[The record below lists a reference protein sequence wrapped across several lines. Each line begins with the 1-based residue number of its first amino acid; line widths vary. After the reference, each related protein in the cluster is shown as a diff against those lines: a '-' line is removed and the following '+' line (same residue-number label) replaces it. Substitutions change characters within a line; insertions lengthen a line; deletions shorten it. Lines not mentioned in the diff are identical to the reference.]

1 MCYNDIGDS
10 MLPSKVIYKDKM
22 YETVGFIKLNNGS
35 FLILKNNDEIISIDL
50 SKAQGLSLKLKFE
63 VKEATKVELVLI
75 EYITQALRNDIKN
88 GKYKDKKSLMDDLAS
103 VNKYINTH
111 PELLKNMKELDFK
124 DDLVDK
130 NILQLLSYFDEVMA
144 PSPLNLEGITS
155 FEIGDKDYI
164 KFKDENGD
172 VKILDDSHDNRSFVE
187 QFENKQDESRSF
199 QSNDGAQN
207 ALEIAKDTLK
217 FEKKEVPLEST
228 VLDDNLGNAII
239 NQQPALANDN
249 ILGNSE
255 EKIFY
260 NQSDDQ
266 IVTIEQNGDDV
277 AIKEVG
283 ETKSV
288 EEKAEDTTS
297 KVIYPPYDEVTVTLL
312 LFKGPDN
319 LDVDLF
325 INQYLNYLTVKQIDL
340 LISNYILT
348 PEQMNK
354 LTEQR
359 SIKEMAEKQVEDVKQ
374 MEKPKTLVLK
384 KNDKAAFVDSLLL
397 SFVVGLVWGIY
408 LTFLIILLLS

>member
-35 FLILKNNDEIISIDL
+35 FLLLKNNDEIISIDL

-144 PSPLNLEGITS
+144 PSPLNLESITS

-217 FEKKEVPLEST
+217 YEKKEVPLEST

-260 NQSDDQ
+260 NQSDNQ

-288 EEKAEDTTS
+288 EEKEEDTTS

>member
-103 VNKYINTH
+103 INKYINKH

-283 ETKSV
+283 ETKSI

-359 SIKEMAEKQVEDVKQ
+359 SIKEMSEKQVEDVKQ

>member
-103 VNKYINTH
+103 INKYINTH

-199 QSNDGAQN
+199 QSNDGTQN

-217 FEKKEVPLEST
+217 YEKKEVPLEST

-239 NQQPALANDN
+239 NQQPTLANDN

-288 EEKAEDTTS
+288 EEKEEDTTS

-374 MEKPKTLVLK
+374 KEKPKTLVLK

>member
-130 NILQLLSYFDEVMA
+130 NILQLLSYFDEAMA

-283 ETKSV
+283 ETKSI

-359 SIKEMAEKQVEDVKQ
+359 SIKEMSEKQVEDVKQ

>member
-249 ILGNSE
+249 ILGNGE

-266 IVTIEQNGDDV
+266 IVTIEQNGNDV

-288 EEKAEDTTS
+288 EEKEEDTTS

-359 SIKEMAEKQVEDVKQ
+359 SIKEMTEKQVEDVKQ

>member
-164 KFKDENGD
+164 KFKDENGE

-199 QSNDGAQN
+199 QSNDGTQN

-217 FEKKEVPLEST
+217 YEKKEVPLEST

-266 IVTIEQNGDDV
+266 IVTIEQNGNDV

-288 EEKAEDTTS
+288 EEKNEDTTS

-374 MEKPKTLVLK
+374 KEKPKTFVLK

>member
-144 PSPLNLEGITS
+144 PSPLNLESITS

-172 VKILDDSHDNRSFVE
+172 VKILDDSHDNRNFVE

-199 QSNDGAQN
+199 QSNDGTQN

-288 EEKAEDTTS
+288 EEKEEDTTS

-359 SIKEMAEKQVEDVKQ
+359 TLKEMAEKQVEDVKQ
-374 MEKPKTLVLK
+374 MEKPKTFVLK
-384 KNDKAAFVDSLLL
+384 KNEKAAFVDSLLL

>member
-144 PSPLNLEGITS
+144 PSPLNLESITS

-239 NQQPALANDN
+239 NQQPTLANDN

-266 IVTIEQNGDDV
+266 IVTIEQNGNDV

-288 EEKAEDTTS
+288 EEKEEDTTS

>member
-144 PSPLNLEGITS
+144 PSPLNLESITS

-199 QSNDGAQN
+199 QSNDGTQN

-217 FEKKEVPLEST
+217 YEKKEVPLEST

-239 NQQPALANDN
+239 NQQPTLANDN

-266 IVTIEQNGDDV
+266 IVTIEQNGNDV

-288 EEKAEDTTS
+288 EEKEEDTTS

-374 MEKPKTLVLK
+374 KEKPKTFVLK

>member
-144 PSPLNLEGITS
+144 PSPLNLDGITS

-199 QSNDGAQN
+199 QSNDGTQN

-217 FEKKEVPLEST
+217 YEKKEVPLEST

-239 NQQPALANDN
+239 NQQPTLANDN

-255 EKIFY
+255 EKVFY

-288 EEKAEDTTS
+288 EEKEEDTTS

-374 MEKPKTLVLK
+374 KEKPKTLVLK

>member
-217 FEKKEVPLEST
+217 YEKKEVPLEST

-239 NQQPALANDN
+239 NQQPTLANDN

-288 EEKAEDTTS
+288 EEKEEDTTS

-374 MEKPKTLVLK
+374 KEKPKTLVLK

>member
-199 QSNDGAQN
+199 QSNDGTQN

-217 FEKKEVPLEST
+217 YEKKEVPLEST

-249 ILGNSE
+249 ILGNGE

-260 NQSDDQ
+260 NQNDDQ
-266 IVTIEQNGDDV
+266 IVTIEQNGNDV

-288 EEKAEDTTS
+288 EEKEEDTTS

-374 MEKPKTLVLK
+374 KEKPKTLVLK

>member
-144 PSPLNLEGITS
+144 PSPLNLDGITS

-199 QSNDGAQN
+199 QSNDGTQN

-239 NQQPALANDN
+239 NQQPTLANDN

>member
-144 PSPLNLEGITS
+144 PSPLNLESITS

-283 ETKSV
+283 ETKSI

>member
-172 VKILDDSHDNRSFVE
+172 VKILDDSHDNRNFVE

-199 QSNDGAQN
+199 QSNDGTQN

-217 FEKKEVPLEST
+217 YEKKEVPLEST

-260 NQSDDQ
+260 NQSDNQ

-288 EEKAEDTTS
+288 EEKEEDTTS

-374 MEKPKTLVLK
+374 KEKPKTFVLK

>member
-35 FLILKNNDEIISIDL
+35 FLLLKNNDEIISIDL

-103 VNKYINTH
+103 INKYINTH

-144 PSPLNLEGITS
+144 PSPLNLESITS

-283 ETKSV
+283 ETKSI

-359 SIKEMAEKQVEDVKQ
+359 SIKEMSEKQVEDVKQ

>member
-172 VKILDDSHDNRSFVE
+172 VKILDDSHDNRNFVE

-217 FEKKEVPLEST
+217 YEKKEVPLEST

-239 NQQPALANDN
+239 NQQPTLANDN

>member
-35 FLILKNNDEIISIDL
+35 FLLLKNNDEIISIDL

-88 GKYKDKKSLMDDLAS
+88 GKYKDKKSLMNDLAS
-103 VNKYINTH
+103 INKYINTH

-217 FEKKEVPLEST
+217 YEKKEVPLEST

-266 IVTIEQNGDDV
+266 IVTIEQNGNDV

-288 EEKAEDTTS
+288 EEKEEDTTS

-374 MEKPKTLVLK
+374 KEKPKTLVLK

>member
-199 QSNDGAQN
+199 QSNDGTQN

-217 FEKKEVPLEST
+217 YEKKEVPLEST

-288 EEKAEDTTS
+288 EEKEEDTTS

>member
-103 VNKYINTH
+103 INKYINTH

-199 QSNDGAQN
+199 QSNDGTQN

-217 FEKKEVPLEST
+217 YEKKEVPLEST

-249 ILGNSE
+249 ILGNGE

-260 NQSDDQ
+260 NQSDNQ

-288 EEKAEDTTS
+288 EEKEEDTTS

-374 MEKPKTLVLK
+374 KEKPKTFVLK

>member
-144 PSPLNLEGITS
+144 PSPLNLESITS

-199 QSNDGAQN
+199 QSNDGTQN

-217 FEKKEVPLEST
+217 YEKKEVPLEST

-266 IVTIEQNGDDV
+266 IVTIEQNGNDV

-288 EEKAEDTTS
+288 EEKEEDTTS

-374 MEKPKTLVLK
+374 KEKPKTFVLK

>member
-144 PSPLNLEGITS
+144 PSPLNLESITS

-239 NQQPALANDN
+239 NQQPTLANDN

-288 EEKAEDTTS
+288 EEKEEDTTS

>member
-144 PSPLNLEGITS
+144 PSPLNLDGITS

-239 NQQPALANDN
+239 NQQPTLANDN

-288 EEKAEDTTS
+288 EEKEEDTTS

-325 INQYLNYLTVKQIDL
+325 INQYLNYLTVKQIDI

>member
-144 PSPLNLEGITS
+144 PSPLNLESITS

-172 VKILDDSHDNRSFVE
+172 VKILDDSHDNRNFVE

-199 QSNDGAQN
+199 QSNDGTQN

-217 FEKKEVPLEST
+217 YEKKEVPLEST

-239 NQQPALANDN
+239 NQQPTLANDN

-288 EEKAEDTTS
+288 EEKDEDTTS

-312 LFKGPDN
+312 LFKGPDS

-359 SIKEMAEKQVEDVKQ
+359 LIKEMAEKQVEDVKQ

>member
-35 FLILKNNDEIISIDL
+35 FLLLKNNDEIISIDL

-103 VNKYINTH
+103 INKYINTH

-144 PSPLNLEGITS
+144 PSPLNLESITS

-199 QSNDGAQN
+199 QSNDGTQN

-217 FEKKEVPLEST
+217 YEKKEVPLEST

-239 NQQPALANDN
+239 NQQPTLANDN

-266 IVTIEQNGDDV
+266 IVTIEQNGNDV

-288 EEKAEDTTS
+288 EEKEEDTTS

-374 MEKPKTLVLK
+374 KEKPKTLVLK

>member
-199 QSNDGAQN
+199 QSNDGTQN

-217 FEKKEVPLEST
+217 YEKKEVPLEST

-249 ILGNSE
+249 ILGNGE

-374 MEKPKTLVLK
+374 KEKPKTLVLK

>member
-103 VNKYINTH
+103 INKYINTH

-199 QSNDGAQN
+199 QSNDGTQN

-217 FEKKEVPLEST
+217 YEKKEVPLEST

-260 NQSDDQ
+260 NQSDNQ

-288 EEKAEDTTS
+288 EEKEEDTTS

-359 SIKEMAEKQVEDVKQ
+359 LIKEMAEKQVEDVKQ

>member
-199 QSNDGAQN
+199 QSNDGTQN

-217 FEKKEVPLEST
+217 YEKKEVPLEST

-260 NQSDDQ
+260 NQSDNQ

-288 EEKAEDTTS
+288 EEKEEDTTS

-374 MEKPKTLVLK
+374 KEKPKTFVLK

>member
-144 PSPLNLEGITS
+144 PSPLNLDGITS

-283 ETKSV
+283 ETKSI

-359 SIKEMAEKQVEDVKQ
+359 SIKEMSEKQVEDVKQ

>member
-144 PSPLNLEGITS
+144 PSPLNLESITS

-172 VKILDDSHDNRSFVE
+172 VKILDDSHDNRNFVE

-239 NQQPALANDN
+239 NQQPTLANDN

-288 EEKAEDTTS
+288 EEKDEDTTS

-374 MEKPKTLVLK
+374 KEKPKTLVLK

>member
-88 GKYKDKKSLMDDLAS
+88 GKYKDKKSLMDDLVS
-103 VNKYINTH
+103 INKYINTH

-144 PSPLNLEGITS
+144 PSPLNLDGITS

-199 QSNDGAQN
+199 QSNDGTQN

-217 FEKKEVPLEST
+217 YEKKEVPLEST

-255 EKIFY
+255 EKVFY

-288 EEKAEDTTS
+288 EEKEEDTTS

-374 MEKPKTLVLK
+374 KEKPKTLVLK

>member
-217 FEKKEVPLEST
+217 YEKKEVPLEST

-239 NQQPALANDN
+239 NQQPAVANDN

-288 EEKAEDTTS
+288 EEKEEDTTS

-374 MEKPKTLVLK
+374 KEKPKTLVLK

>member
-144 PSPLNLEGITS
+144 PSPLNLDGITS

-172 VKILDDSHDNRSFVE
+172 VKILDDSHDNRNFVE

-249 ILGNSE
+249 ILGNGE

-266 IVTIEQNGDDV
+266 IVTIEQNGNDV

-288 EEKAEDTTS
+288 EEKDEDTTS

-374 MEKPKTLVLK
+374 KEKPKTFVLK

>member
-164 KFKDENGD
+164 KFKDENGE
-172 VKILDDSHDNRSFVE
+172 VKILDDSHDNRNFVE

-199 QSNDGAQN
+199 QSNDGSQN

-217 FEKKEVPLEST
+217 FEKKEVPLESI

-288 EEKAEDTTS
+288 EEKDEDTTS

-312 LFKGPDN
+312 LFKGPDS

-359 SIKEMAEKQVEDVKQ
+359 TLKEMAEKQVEDVKQ

>member
-144 PSPLNLEGITS
+144 PSPLNLESITS

-172 VKILDDSHDNRSFVE
+172 VKILDDSHDNRNFVE

-199 QSNDGAQN
+199 QSNDGTQN

-217 FEKKEVPLEST
+217 YEKKEVPLEST

-260 NQSDDQ
+260 NQSDNQ

-288 EEKAEDTTS
+288 EEKDEDTTS

-312 LFKGPDN
+312 LFKGPDS

-359 SIKEMAEKQVEDVKQ
+359 LIKEMAEKQVEDVKQ

>member
-144 PSPLNLEGITS
+144 PSPLNLESITS

-199 QSNDGAQN
+199 QSNDGTQN

-239 NQQPALANDN
+239 NQQPTLANDN